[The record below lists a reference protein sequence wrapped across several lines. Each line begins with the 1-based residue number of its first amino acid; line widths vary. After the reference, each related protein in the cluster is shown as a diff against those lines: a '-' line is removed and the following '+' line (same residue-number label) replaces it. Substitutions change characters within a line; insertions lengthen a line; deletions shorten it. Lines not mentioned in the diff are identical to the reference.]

1 MLSSRCD
8 LVCGPPLHS
17 ELTAA
22 VWLLHETYTGTGL
35 HCNMCG
41 VWGGVHG
48 AHDEPKVKGSKDGF
62 CRSDGG
68 WEREWG

>member
-35 HCNMCG
+35 HCNMRG
-41 VWGGVHG
+41 VGGEEFMG
-48 AHDEPKVKGSKDGF
+48 LTMSQK
-62 CRSDGG
+62 
-68 WEREWG
+68 